1 MTLATGRIHMIE
13 EKLQSA
19 LSPIHIEI
27 VDESHKHAGHA
38 GAKSGGGHFNVTLVA
53 EIFTGEKL
61 LQRHRR
67 VYDALGSA
75 MQNEIHAL
83 SIRAYTPQE
92 FSNATEKE

>member
-1 MTLATGRIHMIE
+1 MTLAAERVQMIE

-19 LSPIHIEI
+19 LSPVRIEI
-27 VDESHKHAGHA
+27 VDESYKHAGHE
-38 GAKSGGGHFNVTLVA
+38 GAKSGGGHFSVMLIA
-53 EIFTGEKL
+53 EIFAGEKL

-67 VYDALGSA
+67 VYDALGAA

-92 FSNATEKE
+92 FNSITEQE